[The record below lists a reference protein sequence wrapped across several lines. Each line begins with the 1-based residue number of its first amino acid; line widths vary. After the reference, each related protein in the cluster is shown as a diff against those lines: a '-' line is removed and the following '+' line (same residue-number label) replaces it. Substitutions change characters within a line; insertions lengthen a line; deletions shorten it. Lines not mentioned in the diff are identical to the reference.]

1 MGSLGVRI
9 LHVECRRRTFSLSHA
24 FSSSSSSLSSSRP
37 VPPSLGTDS
46 APLHMPPPIHRH
58 GSLLL
63 QSKDTLGIVSAVSD
77 VVLKHGLNMTGADVH
92 IEKGRKRK
100 GKAGRF
106 AQEQQQQQ
114 RPEHD
119 TFLCRFSFETK
130 KSLAD
135 NRSIGSSNSS
145 SFAFDDSDS
154 TESFNLQSFEE
165 HVSRVVASFHAEAT
179 LLHQS
184 GRFVKFDGTAGGG
197 KDDTAS
203 SRTNQTA
210 RKHVLRSCGP
220 ARAAIF
226 LSKRDHCLNDL
237 IDQCRGGELPV
248 QIARVVSNF
257 ERTEANSHVYRALN
271 RLDIPYHYV
280 PCGDSSREKDD
291 WERDI
296 KGVMDSEGGLHQTDF
311 IVLARFMQILSPD
324 FLQWYSPLPII
335 NIHHGLLPSF
345 KGSNPYRQ
353 AFDAGVK
360 LIGATAHFVTE
371 ELDEGPIITQA
382 AKTVTHRDGVR
393 DVRVKSERLEAN
405 ALHDAVRL
413 VAENRVARVG
423 GRTIVFE

>member
-1 MGSLGVRI
+1 
-9 LHVECRRRTFSLSHA
+9 
-24 FSSSSSSLSSSRP
+24 
-37 VPPSLGTDS
+37 
-46 APLHMPPPIHRH
+46 
-58 GSLLL
+58 
-63 QSKDTLGIVSAVSD
+63 
-77 VVLKHGLNMTGADVH
+77 MTGADVH
-92 IEKGRKRK
+92 IEKGRRKRK
-100 GKAGRF
+100 GKAG
-106 AQEQQQQQ
+106 E
-114 RPEHD
+114 PEHD
-119 TFLCRFSFETK
+119 TFICRFSFETK
-130 KSLAD
+130 NGSECM
-135 NRSIGSSNSS
+135 NGSGIGGTNFSQ
-145 SFAFDDSDS
+145 FAFDDSDS

-165 HVSRVVASFHAEAT
+165 HLSRVVASFHAQAKV
-179 LLHQS
+179 LHQS
-184 GRFVKFDGTAGGG
+184 GRFVEFDGTIRGGEE
-197 KDDTAS
+197 DTAS
-203 SRTNQTA
+203 LQTNRTSQ
-210 RKHVLRSCGP
+210 KKVLRSCGP

-226 LSKRDHCLNDL
+226 VSKRDHCLNDL

-248 QIARVVSNF
+248 QITRVISNF

-271 RLDIPYHYV
+271 RLNIPYHYV
-280 PCGDSSREKDD
+280 PCGDSSREKYD
-291 WERDI
+291 WEGDI
-296 KGVMDSEGGLHQTDF
+296 KSAMESEGGSHQTDF

-382 AKTVTHRDGVR
+382 AKPVTHRDGIR